1 MWQRVVLMEPTEH
14 LYLHFHWRQV
24 KLKAWGTALVLLRK
38 QRGVARCAA
47 KQSHLIR
54 MLKYCRQAGA
64 IFVSLL
70 VQGWLVN

>member
-38 QRGVARCAA
+38 QRGVARFAA
-47 KQSHLIR
+47 K
-54 MLKYCRQAGA
+54 
-64 IFVSLL
+64 
-70 VQGWLVN
+70 